1 MPETKQFT
9 CSFEFKEL
17 TENGQFDGHA
27 AVFGNVDLQGDRIKR
42 GAFARTLEATRGRWP
57 ILMGHLMS
65 RVVGFSLGAE
75 EDSKGLA
82 VTGEFTMD
90 SDEGRNAYATARHA
104 ARVKSPLGLSIGY
117 GIGKDGAKFN
127 SESGVRDLTD
137 LDVYEFSLAAVPA
150 NPRARMGRV
159 KAEDARIKADDLL
172 SAPQIEEVLREA
184 GFSRHEARRL
194 MFCMSALR
202 EVEPDATTL
211 LGASDPE
218 AIALVNAAR
227 SCNLLVQVKELLWK
241 V

>member
-150 NPRARMGRV
+150 NQRARIGRV
-159 KAEDARIKADDLL
+159 KSADERWTRREC
-172 SAPQIEEVLREA
+172 EEILRDA
-184 GFSRHEARRL
+184 GFSQVEAKGLIYSLTGQRD
-194 MFCMSALR
+194 
-202 EVEPDATTL
+202 VEPKA
-211 LGASDPE
+211 AQYAPDPE

>member
-75 EDSKGLA
+75 EDAKGLA

-150 NPRARMGRV
+150 NPRARVGRV
-159 KAEDARIKADDLL
+159 KAAGALWTVREC
-172 SAPQIEEVLREA
+172 EEILRDA
-184 GFSRHEARRL
+184 GFSQSEAKCL
-194 MFCMSALR
+194 ISSLKGQR
-202 EVEPDATTL
+202 EVEPDATA
-211 LGASDPE
+211 LGAPDPE
-218 AIALVNAAR
+218 AVALLNAAR
-227 SCNLLVQVKELLWK
+227 SCNLIVQVKELLWK